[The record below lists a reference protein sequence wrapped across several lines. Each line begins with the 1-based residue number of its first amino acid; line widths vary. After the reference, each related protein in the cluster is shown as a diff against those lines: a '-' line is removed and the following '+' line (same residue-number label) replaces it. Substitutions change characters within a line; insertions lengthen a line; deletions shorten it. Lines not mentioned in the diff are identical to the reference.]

1 MRLGPAF
8 LGCRL
13 LTRSHHR
20 EGRLPFR
27 LLFLLAH
34 LDRHG
39 DGPDVAEGILELA
52 VPLSPEPVL
61 QWEGWLRAGGQG
73 LVPRIGGARRRRPGC
88 PFRFRSRRRSLCSS
102 SHWKTRRG
110 AKRIRRLRMTHG
122 GPERASRPSQRPMR
136 TPSTY
141 APRIRTWPRPT
152 PSSTKPRESY
162 HRRAR

>member
-52 VPLSPEPVL
+52 VPLSPELVL
-61 QWEGWLRAGGQG
+61 QWEGWLRAAARGPD
-73 LVPRIGGARRRRPGC
+73 VPFDFVRVVVRFARRAIGK
-88 PFRFRSRRRSLCSS
+88 L
-102 SHWKTRRG
+102 
-110 AKRIRRLRMTHG
+110 
-122 GPERASRPSQRPMR
+122 PEVQN
-136 TPSTY
+136 
-141 APRIRTWPRPT
+141 
-152 PSSTKPRESY
+152 ESDV
-162 HRRAR
+162 